1 MSAPRDGLVQR
12 RTQKVKQTIDSDK
25 RKNYDEPNFSGD
37 EQDDWTN
44 ETPESKEFRLTL
56 MEEVILLG
64 LKDREGYTSFWNDCI
79 SAGLRG
85 CMLVELA
92 LRGRIQLEKQVM
104 RRRSLQTGGYQWRT
118 IENTLGGKR

>member
-12 RTQKVKQTIDSDK
+12 RTNKVKQTIENER
-25 RKNYDEPNFSGD
+25 RKNYDEQTFSGD
-37 EQDDWTN
+37 EQDDWNN

-92 LRGRIQLEKQVM
+92 LRGRIHLEKQVM
-104 RRRSLQTGGYQWRT
+104 RRRSLQ
-118 IENTLGGKR
+118 ENFRKMKKSSHKATF

>member
-104 RRRSLQTGGYQWRT
+104 RRRSLQAGGY
-118 IENTLGGKR
+118 

>member
-1 MSAPRDGLVQR
+1 MSEVRARKTRQIIDN
-12 RTQKVKQTIDSDK
+12 KKQEATNRSFNDDNLDDDFGESNDMPDSKD
-25 RKNYDEPNFSGD
+25 
-37 EQDDWTN
+37 
-44 ETPESKEFRLTL
+44 FRLTL

-92 LRGRIQLEKQVM
+92 LRGRIILEKQVM
-104 RRRSLQTGGYQWRT
+104 RRRSLLLREGTQKKPK
-118 IENTLGGKR
+118 LGPNISHES